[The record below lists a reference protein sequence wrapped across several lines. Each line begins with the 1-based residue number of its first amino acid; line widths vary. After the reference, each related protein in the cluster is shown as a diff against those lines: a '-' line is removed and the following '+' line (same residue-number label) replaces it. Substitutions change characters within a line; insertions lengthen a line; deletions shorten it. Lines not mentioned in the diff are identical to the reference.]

1 MKSIVFLLFAMSSL
15 CLACQTVKSSQAAPV
30 PVQAYGDI
38 PSPDTIKK
46 SIPRE
51 AHAVVGGVQVD
62 IQYHA
67 PAVRGRVIWGG
78 LVPYD
83 EVWVTGAHSATNISF
98 SKDVRINGIII
109 PKGKYGFFTIPG
121 KASWILILNKN
132 WDQHLTDEYNPGED
146 LVRVNVVPVTG
157 LPLVERLTYRIEE
170 RDNGQGAV
178 IMQWETLSVALDF
191 RAK

>member
-1 MKSIVFLLFAMSSL
+1 MKSIAFLLFAIGSL
-15 CLACQTVKSSQAAPV
+15 CMACQSVKSSQAV
-30 PVQAYGDI
+30 PVSVQANSDI

-51 AHAVVGGVQVD
+51 AHALVGGVQVD
-62 IQYHA
+62 INYYA

-83 EVWVTGAHSATNISF
+83 EVWVSGAHSATNISF
-98 SKDVRINGIII
+98 SKDVRINGVTI

-121 KASWILILNKN
+121 KASWTLILNKN
-132 WDQHLTDEYNPGED
+132 WDQHLTDEYSPAED
-146 LVRVNVVPVTG
+146 ILRVNVVPVTG
-157 LPLVERLTYRIEE
+157 LPLAERLTYRIEE
-170 RDNGQGAV
+170 RDNGYGAV
-178 IMQWETLSVALDF
+178 VMQWESLSVALDF